1 MMLSKFKI
9 WPCFLLASS
18 LALAACQNKQANL
31 ETDPMQTGSI
41 SKLGNGKPVGS
52 FVKTKAL
59 SEKWAADQSNVALG
73 LEYAAS
79 LEKIGQTDDQLGVL
93 KVLAASH
100 PEDGALQSKIGK
112 QLLSAGRAG
121 EALEILDRASKAP
134 NADWK
139 TFSALGSAYDQQG
152 SRIQARDAYKA
163 ALDLNPNALTVQNNM
178 AMSFALEGKLP
189 EAEKILRRA
198 VASPDSSAQPR
209 IKQNLAL
216 VVGLQ
221 GHFDEARK
229 IASEDL
235 PPDQVEQNLAYLQQ
249 MLAQPNTWQQLSDQ
263 TPG

>member
-1 MMLSKFKI
+1 MLSQFKI
-9 WPCFLLASS
+9 WPCVFVASTLVLAG
-18 LALAACQNKQANL
+18 CDHKRANL
-31 ETDPMQTGSI
+31 DADPIQTSST
-41 SKLGNGKPVGS
+41 SKMVDGKPAGS
-52 FVKTKAL
+52 FVQTKAL
-59 SEKWAADQSNVALG
+59 SEKWTADQTNIPLG
-73 LEYAAS
+73 LQYADS
-79 LEKIGQTDDQLGVL
+79 LEKIGQTDDQMAVL

-100 PEDGALQSKIGK
+100 PEDSALQGRIGK

-121 EALEILDRASKAP
+121 EALEILDRASKSP

-152 SRIQARDAYKA
+152 SHTQAREAYQS
-163 ALDLNPNALTVQNNM
+163 ALSLNPSALTVQNNM
-178 AMSFALEGKLP
+178 AMSFALEGKLS

-198 VASPDSSAQPR
+198 VASPQAGTQPR

-216 VVGLQ
+216 VIGLQ

-235 PPDQVEQNLAYLQQ
+235 PPDQVEENLAYLQQ
-249 MLAQPNTWQQLSDQ
+249 MLAQPNTWQQLSNK